1 MVAGGGGGAGGFGAG
16 GFLDEDVE
24 GWGGADTGGCLDEDG
39 TGLVGAGGGWVV
51 EDMPWTG
58 VWGSSPGR
66 DWIRCSG
73 VRAARVRVRDSV
85 VVSKSAVTLPLSL
98 EGESGKI
105 TGLWLWYCQRRRVTD
120 HWTCLLL

>member
-24 GWGGADTGGCLDEDG
+24 GLGGADTGGCLDEDG
-39 TGLVGAGGGWVV
+39 AGLVGAGGGWAL
-51 EDMPWTG
+51 EDAPWTG

-66 DWIRCSG
+66 DWIRCSR

-85 VVSKSAVTLPLSL
+85 VVSKSAVTLWSSL
-98 EGESGKI
+98 EGSRG
-105 TGLWLWYCQRRRVTD
+105 R
-120 HWTCLLL
+120 LLDCGCGTASVGV